1 MDVLRKLEEVER
13 KTPRTDCEKQE
24 NDRKRRD
31 LQVSMKTEKVFHNF
45 KSFHM

>member
-31 LQVSMKTEKVFHNF
+31 LEVSMKTKKGFPQF
-45 KSFHM
+45 